1 MSLSAGTRLGPY
13 EIVSTIGA
21 GAMGVV
27 YRARDTRLGREVAIK
42 VLPQIFAQDPDR
54 LGRFEREARAVAAIN
69 HPNILAVHDIGSAD
83 AADAQGPSRVTYM
96 VTELLDGE
104 TLRNWLTQG
113 PLPLRKCLDI
123 AMQAARG
130 LAAAHDR
137 GIIHRD
143 LKPENI
149 VLLRDG
155 HVKIL
160 DFGLA
165 KSSEV
170 TEGSGGRGEAHTMAA
185 TDAGTVLGTVGY
197 MAPEQVRGEAADQRS
212 DLFSLGVVL
221 YELVT
226 RRRAFDRSTAAET
239 MVAILRD
246 DPPELDAS
254 SSSVTLSPAVTRV
267 LSHALEK
274 EPGNR
279 FQSARDF
286 AFALQ
291 ALGDTTS
298 SSSGVVAPPDPLK
311 RPWRRREVIAWTAAT
326 LMAAAALTLWLRP
339 QSEQQESASS
349 LGPAIFSASLPGR
362 DQGLSSPAVSPDGSR
377 VAFIANSAA
386 GTSIVVRPL
395 NALQAQPIK
404 NTTGVRESSLFWSPD
419 GGSIGF
425 AAGGK
430 LKTIELSTSR
440 INELAS
446 APSGYGGSW
455 APDGTILFNPEER
468 GPIFRVS
475 AGGGEATPVTV
486 LDKSRGDEG
495 HRFPQFLPDG
505 RHFIFMPWKSGAVLR
520 VIQLAELG
528 QTGSTT
534 LFESESA
541 PVVSGHHFIYV
552 RDRPSRLMAQA
563 FDPRTLSLD
572 GRPVRIV
579 DDDDVD
585 FWWYTGQAMVSASAD
600 VLVYTTGKFRR
611 NQLTWFDRTGRQLGT
626 VGDPDVHYD
635 PAISA
640 DGTMLAVERRDAD
653 RDATDLWTVDLA
665 RGAFSRLTSAG
676 GYESTAAWSPDGRRI
691 AFSADPGNMP
701 KMYVKNASGTG
712 PEDVLIDRRGYALDW
727 SRDGRYLLILIGGEA
742 ALTDVAVYDFERKS
756 ASPIL
761 NSAFNE
767 SNAAFSPNGKWIA
780 YVSDESGSRQIYVRS
795 FPDAGVKVPISTAG
809 GIQPAWSRD
818 GKELFFLAPDT
829 TLMVTDVHESV
840 DRFTV
845 GALQRLFRTNVEAD
859 RVIRNN
865 YAVSADGQRILVMS
879 PLVDPGASRLVGVT
893 NWTAA
898 LASK

>member
-1 MSLSAGTRLGPY
+1 MSLTTGTRLGPY
-13 EIVSTIGA
+13 EILSTIGA
-21 GAMGVV
+21 GAMGIV

-42 VLPQIFAQDPDR
+42 VLPPVFAQDPDR

-69 HPNILAVHDIGSAD
+69 HPNILAVHDIGTAD
-83 AADAQGPSRVTYM
+83 IVDPEHGQTRATYM
-96 VTELLDGE
+96 ITELLDGD
-104 TLRNWLTQG
+104 TLRARLAQG
-113 PLPLRKCLDI
+113 ALSPRKAADV
-123 AMQAARG
+123 AMQVARG

-165 KSSEV
+165 KQSAV
-170 TEGSGGRGEAHTMAA
+170 ATEGSGDQQTMAA

-197 MAPEQVRGEAADQRS
+197 MAPEQVRGEPADSRS
-212 DLFSLGVVL
+212 DLFALGAVL
-221 YELVT
+221 HELASGL
-226 RRRAFDRSTAAET
+226 RAFARPTAAET
-239 MVAILRD
+239 MTAILRE
-246 DPPELDAS
+246 DPPDLTVANPQ
-254 SSSVTLSPAVTRV
+254 VPPALARV
-267 LSHALEK
+267 VRHALEK
-274 EPGNR
+274 DPPDR
-279 FQSARDF
+279 FQNARDF

-291 ALGDTTS
+291 ALGDTSS
-298 SSSGVVAPPDPLK
+298 SSSGAVVASDPVK
-311 RPWRRREVIAWTAAT
+311 RPWRRSEVMAWTAVALT
-326 LMAAAALTLWLRP
+326 TVAALTLWLRP
-339 QSEQQESASS
+339 RSEQTASRP
-349 LGPAIFSASLPGR
+349 GPAIFAASLPGR

-377 VAFIANSAA
+377 VAFVANSAA

-430 LKTIELSTSR
+430 LKTVELSTNR

-446 APSGYGGSW
+446 APSGYGGTW
-455 APDGTILFNPEER
+455 APDGTILFSPEER
-468 GPIFRVS
+468 GPIFKVS
-475 AGGGEATPVTV
+475 AGGGDAAPVTA
-486 LDKSRGDEG
+486 LDKSRGDEA
-495 HRFPQFLPDG
+495 HRFPRFLPDG
-505 RHFIFMPWKSGAVLR
+505 RHFIFMPWKSGSVLR
-520 VIQLAELG
+520 AIQLAELG
-528 QTGSTT
+528 TTGSTT

-541 PVVSGHHFIYV
+541 PVVTGHYFIYV
-552 RDRPSRLMAQA
+552 RDRPSRLMAQS
-563 FDPRTLSLD
+563 FDPRTLALE

-585 FWWYTGQAMVSASAD
+585 FWWYTGEPMASASAD
-600 VLVYTTGKFRR
+600 VLVYSTGKFRR
-611 NQLTWFDRTGRQLGT
+611 NQLTWFNRSGRQLAT

-635 PAISA
+635 PAISV
-640 DGTMLAVERRDAD
+640 DGTMLAVERRDGD
-653 RDATDLWTVDLA
+653 RDGTDIWTVDLA
-665 RGAFSRLTSAG
+665 RGAFSRLTATS

-691 AFSADPGNMP
+691 VFSSDQGNQP
-701 KMYVKNASGTG
+701 QVHVKSASGTG
-712 PEDVLIDRRGYALDW
+712 AEEVLIDRRGYALDW
-727 SRDGRYLLILIGGEA
+727 SRDGRYLLILVGGDA
-742 ALTDVAVYDFERKS
+742 TLTDVAVYDFERRS
-756 ASPIL
+756 SSPIL

-767 SNAAFSPNGKWIA
+767 SGAAFSPNGKWIA

-829 TLMVTDVHESV
+829 ALMVVDVHESG

-845 GALQRLFRTNVEAD
+845 GTAQTLFRTNVEPD

-865 YAVSADGQRILVMS
+865 YAVSGDGQRILVMS
-879 PLVDPGASRLVGVT
+879 PMVDPSASRLVGVT
-893 NWTAA
+893 NWAA
-898 LASK
+898 GLASK

>member
-1 MSLSAGTRLGPY
+1 MSLTTGARLGPY
-13 EIVSTIGA
+13 EILSTIGA

-42 VLPQIFAQDPDR
+42 VLPAVFAQDPDR

-69 HPNILAVHDIGSAD
+69 HPNILAVHDIGSTD
-83 AADAQGPSRVTYM
+83 VADAQGTSRVTYM

-104 TLRNWLTQG
+104 TLRNWLAQG
-113 PLPLRKCLDI
+113 PLPLRKSVDV
-123 AMQAARG
+123 AMQVARG

-137 GIIHRD
+137 GIVHRD

-165 KSSEV
+165 KVAGS
-170 TEGSGGRGEAHTMAA
+170 TEGDGRHSDSQTMAA
-185 TDAGTVLGTVGY
+185 TDAGTILGTVGY
-197 MAPEQVRGEAADQRS
+197 MAPEQVRGAVADQRS

-226 RRRAFDRSTAAET
+226 RRRAFERANAAET
-239 MVAILRD
+239 MAAILRD

-254 SSSVTLSPAVTRV
+254 SSTLSPPVVRV

-274 EPGNR
+274 DPGNR

-291 ALGDTTS
+291 ALAEPG
-298 SSSGVVAPPDPLK
+298 SGSADRHAAPAPVRKPLSK
-311 RPWRRREVIAWTAAT
+311 REIAALTAAA
-326 LMAAAALTLWLRP
+326 LMTVAALTLWLRP
-339 QSEQQESASS
+339 RSGQASSASLS
-349 LGPAIFSASLPGR
+349 GPAIFAASLPGR
-362 DQGLSSPAVSPDGSR
+362 DLGLSSPAVSPDGSR
-377 VAFIANSAA
+377 VAFIATSAA
-386 GTSIVVRPL
+386 GTSIVVRQL

-404 NTTGVRESSLFWSPD
+404 NTAGVRESSLFWSPD

-430 LKTIELSTSR
+430 LKTVELSTNR

-446 APSGYGGSW
+446 APSGYGGTW

-468 GPIFRVS
+468 GPIFKVS
-475 AGGGEATPVTV
+475 AGGGDAAPVTV
-486 LDKSRGDEG
+486 LDKSRGDEA

-505 RHFIFMPWKSGAVLR
+505 RHFIFMPWKSGSVLR

-528 QTGSTT
+528 TAGSKT

-541 PVVSGHHFIYV
+541 PVVSGNHFIYV
-552 RDRPSRLMAQA
+552 RDRPSRLMAQS
-563 FDPRTLSLD
+563 FDPRTLSLE
-572 GRPVRIV
+572 GRPVRLV

-585 FWWYTGQAMVSASAD
+585 FWWYTGEAMVSASAN
-600 VLVYTTGKFRR
+600 VLVYSTGKFRR
-611 NQLTWFDRTGRQLGT
+611 NQLTWFNRAGRQLGT

-635 PAISA
+635 PAISV
-640 DGTMLAVERRDAD
+640 DGTMLAVERRD
-653 RDATDLWTVDLA
+653 RDHDGTDIWTVDLA
-665 RGAFSRLTSAG
+665 RGASSRLTSTG

-691 AFSADPGNMP
+691 VFSSDQGNQP
-701 KMYVKNASGTG
+701 QVHVKSASGTG
-712 PEDVLIDRRGYALDW
+712 AEEVLIDRRGYSLDW
-727 SRDGRYLLILIGGEA
+727 SRDGRYLLILVGGDA
-742 ALTDVAVYDFERKS
+742 SLKDIAVYDFERRS
-756 ASPIL
+756 SSPLL

-767 SNAAFSPNGKWIA
+767 SGAAFSPNGKWIA
-780 YVSDESGSRQIYVRS
+780 YVSDESASRQIYVRS

-829 TLMVTDVHESV
+829 SLMVAEVRESG

-845 GALQRLFRTNVEAD
+845 GTMQTLFRTNVEPD

-865 YAVSADGQRILVMS
+865 YAVSADGQRFLVMS
-879 PLVDPGASRLVGVT
+879 PMVDPSASRLVGVT
-893 NWTAA
+893 NWAAA